1 MNESD
6 RIWTTIDGVAVD
18 LVGELQEMLRD
29 PDVEHEIHVGT
40 DTQQDRKST
49 ELVCVVVVLRRSK
62 GGRVFYSREKMPKIR
77 SLRERLMKEVWTSV
91 DVGLRLN
98 EVIPEDVTL
107 TIHIDANPNLKFKSS
122 NHVRELAAMAVSQ
135 GFRTLLKPQ
144 SWAASHVADHVV
156 KNKVMKL

>member
-1 MNESD
+1 MVAD
-6 RIWTTIDGVAVD
+6 RKWTTIDGVAVD
-18 LVGELQEMLRD
+18 LVEELQTILND

-49 ELVCVVVVLRRSK
+49 ELVCVIVVLRRGK
-62 GGRVFYSREKMPKIR
+62 GGRVFYSSERMPKIR
-77 SLRERLMKEVWTSV
+77 SLRERLMREVWTSV
-91 DVGLRLN
+91 DVGMQLN
-98 EVIPEDVTL
+98 DVISDDVTL